1 MRPLLKELG
10 DETGVPTVVGC
21 DVHYLHAEDAVA
33 HRALM
38 CIQMNKSIQGLSDN
52 VIDGFRFWSEDEL
65 QAEFPDDRD
74 ALERTGQ
81 IAAECNVEIRLD
93 ETFLPQFDVPEG
105 FEDQTSYLRH
115 VAETGLE
122 ERIRSF
128 QSMDIHVDEKVYAE
142 RLKIELG
149 IIEGM
154 GFPGYFLIVWD
165 FINWG
170 RLNGVPVG
178 PGRGSGAGSL
188 VAYALGIT
196 DIDPLRYDLLFERF
210 LNPERVSMPDFDI
223 DFCMNKRERVI
234 QYVTE
239 KYGTENVG
247 QIVTYGSLKAKGVI
261 RDVARVMD
269 LSYSEADRVAK
280 LVPDVLNITLAEA
293 LEQEPRLRELR
304 EADEQIN
311 QLLDIALN
319 LENLYRH
326 TGVHAAGIVIAEE
339 QLWNYVPIIPARM
352 RS

>member
-1 MRPLLKELG
+1 M
-10 DETGVPTVVGC
+10 
-21 DVHYLHAEDAVA
+21 
-33 HRALM
+33 
-38 CIQMNKSIQGLSDN
+38 
-52 VIDGFRFWSEDEL
+52 
-65 QAEFPDDRD
+65 
-74 ALERTGQ
+74 
-81 IAAECNVEIRLD
+81 
-93 ETFLPQFDVPEG
+93 
-105 FEDQTSYLRH
+105 
-115 VAETGLE
+115 
-122 ERIRSF
+122 
-128 QSMDIHVDEKVYAE
+128 
-142 RLKIELG
+142 
-149 IIEGM
+149 
-154 GFPGYFLIVWD
+154 
-165 FINWG
+165 
-170 RLNGVPVG
+170 
-178 PGRGSGAGSL
+178 
-188 VAYALGIT
+188 AYALGIT

-339 QLWNYVPIIPARM
+339 QLWNYVPIITGEDEELITQYAK
-352 RS
+352 